1 MINQA
6 PDPSSVRPLD
16 VLRRTLDLLTLK
28 WKEEGNYNYVCDQFK
43 SLRQDLTVQRIR
55 NNFTVTVY
63 EIHAR
68 IALEKGDVGL
78 VYISLNLSFYIPLLT

>member
-1 MINQA
+1 MKA

-16 VLRRTLDLLTLK
+16 VLRKTLDLLKMK
-28 WKEEGNYNYVCDQFK
+28 WKEDQNYNYVCDQFK

-68 IALEKGDVGL
+68 IALEKKDVGYKL
-78 VYISLNLSFYIPLLT
+78 